1 MICPTLWRAFKSSSV
16 LSKAFFASLTCCRS
30 VRTCYATASVVKL
43 VSDHLDRTA
52 QKDEIEEA
60 RARAKIS
67 KGSLKAR
74 PRSTYLGVDLFV

>member
-30 VRTCYATASVVKL
+30 VRTCSATASVVKL

-52 QKDEIEEA
+52 QKDEIERLEQEL
-60 RARAKIS
+60 RS
-67 KGSLKAR
+67 
-74 PRSTYLGVDLFV
+74 PRGR